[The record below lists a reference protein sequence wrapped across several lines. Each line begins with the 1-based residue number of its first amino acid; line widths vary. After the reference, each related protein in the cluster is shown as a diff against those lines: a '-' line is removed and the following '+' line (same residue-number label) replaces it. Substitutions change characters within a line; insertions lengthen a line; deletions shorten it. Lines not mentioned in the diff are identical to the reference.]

1 MLGLLK
7 VELVGD
13 SVWLNLFVALI
24 PAAFL
29 ATAAVVA
36 ARIARQSAL
45 ERQKDQLKHETERQ
59 KEQLQ
64 RETERQKEQ
73 LQRETERQKEQLQ
86 RETERQKEALRHD
99 QAMRE
104 RESSRLVVDQAIET
118 MHSTVPLLTTLE
130 VRIDGIQKAMQEG
143 DEEWLASLQELADE
157 ERQKCRE
164 TILELQLHDIRLTT
178 RPDTEDLAEPY
189 EAAHMNH
196 SKHLDALEGGI
207 RNELSDEQKAAI
219 KALDKA
225 GTSKWAEVLA
235 AFRDWLADDD

>member
-13 SVWLNLFVALI
+13 SAWLNLLVALI

-73 LQRETERQKEQLQ
+73 LQRETERQKE
-86 RETERQKEALRHD
+86 ALSHD

-104 RESSRLVVDQAIET
+104 RESSRLVVDQAIEA
-118 MHSTVPLLTTLE
+118 MHLTVPLFATLE
-130 VRIDGIQKAMQEG
+130 VRIDGIQEAMREG
-143 DEEWLASLQELADE
+143 NEEWLASLQQLADE

-189 EAAHMNH
+189 EAAHKNH

-207 RNELSDEQKAAI
+207 RNELSNEQKAAI

-225 GTSKWAEVLA
+225 GTSKWADVLA
-235 AFRDWLADDD
+235 AFKDWLATDD